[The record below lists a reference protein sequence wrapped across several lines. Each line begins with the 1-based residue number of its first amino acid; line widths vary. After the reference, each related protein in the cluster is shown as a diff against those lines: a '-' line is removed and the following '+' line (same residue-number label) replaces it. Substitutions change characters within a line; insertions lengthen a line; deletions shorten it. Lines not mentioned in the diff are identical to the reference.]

1 MNAPRLI
8 AERLKWRNRRSR
20 IKPYQTV
27 AASVVL
33 IGLLAILIAARGDL
47 ADSLLWLRSHGPS
60 CAGFAAF
67 FTAVAV
73 AQRRASQRRQFPRSW
88 LAAVPV
94 KPAMARGEAFLIEA
108 LPAAVALAALCLLAL
123 LATLSM
129 AIGQHGEAKTI
140 LALLAF
146 FAGGVALG
154 VGLSF
159 LIPQSKP
166 VVLPPGSRYVPKT
179 KANRAAPIQASLA
192 ALGRWPIRQ
201 MFAWAQPKVVAR
213 ATIAVLIMMPLGTMA
228 DTAMI
233 VIGVFGVLFAMSLLC
248 SAVLSVSCAARQ
260 WLAPLP
266 VRAAAVIGAYLL
278 PVWGAI
284 MAAAAIGAL
293 LLSVFNLSYR
303 VSASVSVMAAVIGC
317 ATTGAVLLWNT
328 RPRCMP

>member
-8 AERLKWRNRRSR
+8 SERLKWGNRRSR

-27 AASVVL
+27 AASVAL
-33 IGLLAILIAARGDL
+33 IGLLAILIAAREDL
-47 ADSLLWLRSHGPS
+47 ADSLLSLRSHGLS

-94 KPAMARGEAFLIEA
+94 EPTMARWEAFLIEA
-108 LPAAVALAALCLLAL
+108 LPAAVALAVLCLLAL
-123 LATLSM
+123 FATLST
-129 AIGQHGEAKTI
+129 IGQDGEVKTI
-140 LALLAF
+140 LAVLAF

-233 VIGVFGVLFAMSLLC
+233 VIGVFGVLFAMSLLW
-248 SAVLSVSCAARQ
+248 SAVLSVSCAARR

-266 VRAAAVIGAYLL
+266 VRATAVIGVHLL

-303 VSASVSVMAAVIGC
+303 VSAIVGVVAAVIGC
-317 ATTGAVLLWNT
+317 ATTGVVLLWNT
-328 RPRCMP
+328 RPRFMP

>member
-8 AERLKWRNRRSR
+8 TERLRWRNRRWR
-20 IKPYQTV
+20 IKPYPIV
-27 AASVVL
+27 AVFVAV
-33 IGLLAILIAARGDL
+33 IGLLMILIAARTDL
-47 ADSLLWLRSHGPS
+47 ADCLRWLRSHGPS

-94 KPAMARGEAFLIEA
+94 KPAIARWEAFLIEA
-108 LPAAVALAALCLLAL
+108 LPAAVAWAALCLLAL
-123 LATLSM
+123 FAMLSTL
-129 AIGQHGEAKTI
+129 GQDGEAKTI
-140 LALLAF
+140 LAVLAF
-146 FAGGVALG
+146 FCGGVALG

-166 VVLPPGSRYVPKT
+166 EILPPGSRYVPKT

-213 ATIAVLIMMPLGTMA
+213 ATIPVLVMMPLGTMA

-233 VIGVFGVLFAMSLLC
+233 VIGVFGVLFAMSLLWG
-248 SAVLSVSCAARQ
+248 AVLSVSCAARQ

-266 VRAAAVIGAYLL
+266 VRAAAVMGAFLL

-284 MAAAAIGAL
+284 VAAAAIGAL
-293 LLSVFNLSYR
+293 LLLAFNLSYR
-303 VSASVSVMAAVIGC
+303 ISARVGVLAAIMGC

-328 RPRCMP
+328 RPRRMP